1 VHDQASAG
9 TRGVDRIG
17 QAAEVDS
24 SCAEF
29 GDQRNE
35 VREGSPKP
43 IQFPDNE
50 GVARAEGSKGSI
62 ETAARGNAAAH
73 ALVRENTLAS
83 CSRERIALQSEV
95 LVSRRD
101 TGVAASPSCMSRA
114 AASPRAIAR
123 NHASWKVD
131 AVSCAEGHERL
142 RHSLVARIGRD
153 IATYLVLTD
162 VSRHI

>member
-24 SCAEF
+24 SCAEL
-29 GDQRNE
+29 GDERNK

-50 GVARAEGSKGSI
+50 GVARAEGRKGSI

-73 ALVRENTLAS
+73 PLVRENTLAS
-83 CSRERIALQSEV
+83 CSHEGIALQSEI
-95 LVSRRD
+95 LVNGRD
-101 TGVAASPSCMSRA
+101 TGVA
-114 AASPRAIAR
+114 
-123 NHASWKVD
+123 D
-131 AVSCAEGHERL
+131 
-142 RHSLVARIGRD
+142 
-153 IATYLVLTD
+153 
-162 VSRHI
+162 